1 MESSFI
7 ETELR
12 TQLLTFSQV
21 LITQEMMT
29 DWSITKLFFPHS
41 QSHSLMLLKFVKVDL
56 EIKNFV
62 LIKKIRKFLKG
73 HQSVS

>member
-1 MESSFI
+1 MESSLI

-12 TQLLTFSQV
+12 TQLLTSSQV

-29 DWSITKLFFPHS
+29 DWSITTLFLALS
-41 QSHSLMLLKFVKVDL
+41 QSHSLMLLKFVRVDL

-62 LIKKIRKFLKG
+62 LIKKMGKFLKG